1 MTGSTVRIADVI
13 LVREVTAW
21 DLGLHYT
28 RETLSETVIGDR
40 EEKRF
45 ETLRVYE
52 NKPEALRAKAVR
64 EAARIRLMKVCS
76 RTVLGLVCPAS
87 KERELEAILGEI
99 QALVDAANREFV
111 RCRVDYAVVPI
122 RIEHDNARAQNALR
136 AEIRRHAERLLEASR
151 AGDPEE
157 IRRLMRLGRGVE
169 DLVAEDSL
177 REDLRELSTA
187 AASAARALARAM
199 KDDADVDA
207 GDDARAATRAV
218 EDVARRFPWA
228 AAFEVHQAA

>member
-1 MTGSTVRIADVI
+1 MAGSTIRIADVI

-21 DLGLHYT
+21 DLGLHYE

-64 EAARIRLMKVCS
+64 EAARGRLMKLCS
-76 RTVLGLVCPAS
+76 RTVLGLVCPAAR
-87 KERELEAILGEI
+87 ERELEATIAEI
-99 QALVDAANREFV
+99 QALIDAANREFT
-111 RCRVDYAVVPI
+111 RCRVDYSIVPI
-122 RIEHDNARAQNALR
+122 RIEHDNARAQDALR
-136 AEIRRHAERLLEASR
+136 AEIRRHAERLLKASR

-157 IRRLMRLGRGVE
+157 LRRLMRLGRGVE
-169 DLVAEDSL
+169 DLVGDEGL
-177 REDLRELSTA
+177 RDDLRELTRAAATA
-187 AASAARALARAM
+187 ARSLARAL
-199 KDDADVDA
+199 KDDADPEA
-207 GDDARAATRAV
+207 SEDARQAARAV

-228 AAFEVHQAA
+228 AAFEVDRAA